1 MNAWPT
7 DEQALGTDFR
17 HSNSFSFSYQVKDG
31 YQKRPSYVLLSLAL
45 RCIFSSKYLSFFVS
59 HLASKASM
67 PWPHLSNWPSPLV
80 ASQVIGARCQAP
92 NAGCQ
97 VLLLVAKNSQAG
109 NQLWTN
115 QRQVVLDLSLARVI
129 VLQLSAACASPGFLN
144 CHTLSVFGQHRGI
157 SLKITGTGTE
167 TATRHFRCLTSA
179 VFFWYSEQLPV
190 LRDQA
195 AMGLCKKKD
204 YVLTTQAMSGVLMR
218 EEILR
223 LNNHSPLRFQ
233 PPRPKQQ
240 RAIQQRLRVV
250 NWAKTRDFQL
260 N

>member
-1 MNAWPT
+1 
-7 DEQALGTDFR
+7 
-17 HSNSFSFSYQVKDG
+17 
-31 YQKRPSYVLLSLAL
+31 
-45 RCIFSSKYLSFFVS
+45 
-59 HLASKASM
+59 M
-67 PWPHLSNWPSPLV
+67 PWPHLPNWPSPLV
-80 ASQVIGARCQAP
+80 ACQVIGSRCQAP
-92 NAGCQ
+92 NDGCQ
-97 VLLLVAKNSQAG
+97 VLLLWPRRARYQLSLQAG

-157 SLKITGTGTE
+157 SLKITGTETE

-223 LNNHSPLRFQ
+223 LNNHYPL
-233 PPRPKQQ
+233 
-240 RAIQQRLRVV
+240 
-250 NWAKTRDFQL
+250 
-260 N
+260 

>member
-1 MNAWPT
+1 MSKHLVLIFDTLTLSAFHIKWEMNIRKDQATFSSVLLSVVFFRQNIVVFLSLTWLVRRACLDLIFPT
-7 DEQALGTDFR
+7 DR
-17 HSNSFSFSYQVKDG
+17 
-31 YQKRPSYVLLSLAL
+31 RLLSLARL
-45 RCIFSSKYLSFFVS
+45 LVPGAK
-59 HLASKASM
+59 HQM
-67 PWPHLSNWPSPLV
+67 P
-80 ASQVIGARCQAP
+80 GARCYFLWPRRARYQLSPLAE
-92 NAGCQ
+92 
-97 VLLLVAKNSQAG
+97 
-109 NQLWTN
+109 NQLWPN

-167 TATRHFRCLTSA
+167 TATRHFRCLTLA

-223 LNNHSPLRFQ
+223 LNNHSPL
-233 PPRPKQQ
+233 
-240 RAIQQRLRVV
+240 
-250 NWAKTRDFQL
+250 
-260 N
+260 